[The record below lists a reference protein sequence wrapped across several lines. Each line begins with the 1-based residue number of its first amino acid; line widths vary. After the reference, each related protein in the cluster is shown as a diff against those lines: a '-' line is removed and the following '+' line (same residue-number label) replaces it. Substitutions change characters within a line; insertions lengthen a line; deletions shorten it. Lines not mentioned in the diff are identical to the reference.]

1 MELLEIMK
9 RHWLVCADPIEW
21 SGSRGTLVSG
31 STGSLL
37 TVNSLSLS
45 ASSVVIRDKKRK
57 WQ

>member
-45 ASSVVIRDKKRK
+45 LLLQS
-57 WQ
+57 